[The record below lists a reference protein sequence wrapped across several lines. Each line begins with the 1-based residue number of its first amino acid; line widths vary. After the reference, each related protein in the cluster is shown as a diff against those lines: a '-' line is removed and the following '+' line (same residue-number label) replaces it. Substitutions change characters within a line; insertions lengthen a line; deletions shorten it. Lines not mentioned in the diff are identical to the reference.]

1 MNKKWIYLSASV
13 VAILL
18 SLWFLLFLRNCESK
32 ELNKV
37 IEKEMPMAGKI
48 EVGLKPTVTISP
60 SDSDISIHDDRRS
73 ILEDGI
79 RRIAGKVTNVSGGA
93 ATGIGSSSSTINSE
107 LHERSDISRENVSG
121 LGGSTALQVRT
132 GTIVPIQSLPT
143 RTDNIGWNSTTG
155 QLVYKWYGFAF
166 APGLS
171 VIETGRTYGMDVNCR
186 IAYIQDFGLQV
197 GADFLK
203 KEKASL
209 SVSVG
214 YNLRKIHMISNTDL
228 VVGYD
233 SHKTLFCG
241 IRVELGQK

>member
-37 IEKEMPMAGKI
+37 IDKEMPMAGKI

-60 SDSDISIHDDRRS
+60 SDYDISIHDDPRS
-73 ILEDGI
+73 ILEESV
-79 RRIAGKVTNVSGGA
+79 RRITGKDTSVSGGDT
-93 ATGIGSSSSTINSE
+93 TGIGSSSGTSTSE
-107 LHERSDISRENVSG
+107 LHERSDSSTSNISG
-121 LGGSTALQVRT
+121 LVESTAIPVRT
-132 GTIVPIQSLPT
+132 GTIIPIQSLPT
-143 RTDNIGWNSTTG
+143 RPDNVGWNAKSG
-155 QLVYKWYGFAF
+155 QLVYKWYGFAI

-171 VIETGRTYGMDVNCR
+171 AIETGRTYGMDVNCR